1 MSFYCFM
8 WADYS
13 ETGHEATACFIV
25 IVFWAKGRE

>member
-25 IVFWAKGRE
+25 IVF